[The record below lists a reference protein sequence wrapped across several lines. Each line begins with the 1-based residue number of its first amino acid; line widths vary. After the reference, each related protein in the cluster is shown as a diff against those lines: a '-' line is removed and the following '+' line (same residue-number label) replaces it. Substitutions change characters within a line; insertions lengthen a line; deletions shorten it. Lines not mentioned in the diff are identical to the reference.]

1 MTAMSNPLPVG
12 PFQETL
18 HGSFCGPAV
27 IKMVLDFYGI
37 KKTEAKIA
45 TLSNKD
51 EDLGINDQ
59 DIKRV
64 LESEGLKVEIMNF
77 SSFEDIQVALD
88 KGAPV
93 IVNWFTKG
101 RKDYDEDEVADG
113 HYSVV
118 VGLDN
123 ENIYLQ
129 DPEVGRV
136 RKIKNEDFIRVWFDF
151 TSDHIEKWEDMVIRQ
166 MIAVYK

>member
-1 MTAMSNPLPVG
+1 MNNPLPVK

-27 IKMVLDFYGI
+27 IKMILDFYGI
-37 KKTEAKIA
+37 QKTEVEIA
-45 TLSNKD
+45 VLSNKD
-51 EDLGINDQ
+51 DDLGIGAE

-64 LESEGLKVEIMNF
+64 LENEGLKVEIKNF
-77 SSFEDIQVALD
+77 ASFEDIQSILD

-93 IVNWFTKG
+93 IVNWFTRG
-101 RKDYDEDEVADG
+101 RYDYPEDEVADG

-118 VGLDN
+118 VGLDK

-136 RKIKNEDFIRVWFDF
+136 RTIPKEDFIRVWFDF
-151 TSDHIEKWEDMVIRQ
+151 TSDHIEKWDDMVIRQ

>member
-1 MTAMSNPLPVG
+1 MDNYLLPVK

-37 KKTEAKIA
+37 DKSEDEVAILSKK
-45 TLSNKD
+45 D
-51 EDLGINDQ
+51 DDLGIGDK
-59 DIKRV
+59 DIKRT
-64 LESEGLKVEIMNF
+64 LEGEGLKVEIKNF
-77 SSFEDIQVALD
+77 ASFDDIQAVLD
-88 KGAPV
+88 KKSPV
-93 IVNWFTKG
+93 IVNWLTRG
-101 RKDYDEDEVADG
+101 RADYDEDDLADG

-118 VGLDN
+118 VGLDE

-136 RKIKNEDFIRVWFDF
+136 RKIVKKDFIRVWFDF
-151 TSDHIEKWEDMVIRQ
+151 TSDHIEKWEDLVIRQ

>member
-1 MTAMSNPLPVG
+1 MDNLLPVK

-37 KKTEAKIA
+37 EKTEAEVA
-45 TLSNKD
+45 QLSNKD
-51 EDLGINDQ
+51 EDLGISDQ

-64 LESEGLKVEIMNF
+64 FEGAGLKVEIKNF
-77 SSFEDIQVALD
+77 ASFGDIQSALD
-88 KGAPV
+88 KKAPV
-93 IVNWFTKG
+93 IVDWMTRG
-101 RKDYDEDEVADG
+101 RYDYDEDEVADG

-118 VGLDN
+118 VGIDE
-123 ENIYLQ
+123 ENISLQ
-129 DPEVGRV
+129 DPEIGRI
-136 RKIKNEDFIRVWFDF
+136 RTIPKEDFIRVWFDF